1 MDKLRSME
9 VFVAVVDRGS
19 FTAAAEAFGI
29 SPVMVGKH
37 IRALE
42 ERLGA
47 ALLART
53 TRRQSLT
60 EIGRQYADQCRAI
73 LAQISAAE
81 SGAEAMRAAPRGKLK
96 ITAPVSFGSEWVSPA
111 MTEYLALHPE
121 VSLELNLNDRLVD
134 IVEEGYDA
142 AIRIGVLEDSGL
154 VARAL
159 RPYGM
164 VICAAPAY
172 LARAGTPRT
181 PEDLAQHECLDFMQW
196 THQVRWRLKGQP
208 GAGKVRESRFRSNN
222 GQALRTAA
230 LRGFGIV
237 MQAEIMLAQD
247 IAAGRL
253 IPVLHD
259 YVPAARPMHLVYSR
273 DRQPTPKL
281 TTFIAF
287 MLDRFSP
294 TSPFPTPS
302 S

>member
-9 VFVAVVDRGS
+9 IFVSVVDRGS

-29 SPVMVGKH
+29 SSVMVGKH
-37 IRALE
+37 IRSLE

-60 EIGRQYADQCRAI
+60 EIGRQYVDQCRAI
-73 LAQISAAE
+73 LSQISAAE
-81 SGAEAMRAAPRGKLK
+81 SGAEAMRTAPRGKLK

-121 VSLELNLNDRLVD
+121 VSLELNLNDRMVD
-134 IVEEGYDA
+134 LVEEGYDA

-172 LARAGTPRT
+172 LARVGTPRT

-196 THQVRWRLKGQP
+196 THQVRWRLKNQP
-208 GAGKVRESRFRSNN
+208 GASKVRESRFRSNN
-222 GQALRTAA
+222 GQALRIAA
-230 LRGFGIV
+230 LHGFGIV
-237 MQAEIMLAQD
+237 MQAEILLAQD

-253 IPVLHD
+253 VPVLQD

-294 TSPFPTPS
+294 AAPFPTPS